1 MLHLFSFVL
10 ELLVNGELDSV
21 AHEGF
26 NRIIIHFKSD
36 QHIEVDPTR
45 ITARQGQTETR
56 LTGQDLI
63 TVGR

>member
-10 ELLVNGELDSV
+10 ELSVNGELDWV

-26 NRIIIHFKSD
+26 KRIIIHLKSD
-36 QHIEVDPTR
+36 QHIEVDPTG
-45 ITARQGQTETR
+45 ITARQGQREAR
-56 LTGQDLI
+56 FVGQDLI